1 MPNEF
6 ANDEEELQF
15 KNEKPLVAFAC
26 GEKTKIALNYATFAL
41 MLPALHEHH
50 KFKGLMWMLRVEEQD
65 REERANRQANTV
77 ADFHLN
83 INI

>member
-6 ANDEEELQF
+6 SNDEEELQF
-15 KNEKPLVAFAC
+15 KNEKPLVAAAC
-26 GEKTKIALNYATFAL
+26 GEKTKIFLTYATFAL

-50 KFKGLMWMLRVEEQD
+50 KFKGLMWLLRVED

>member
-1 MPNEF
+1 MPTEF

-15 KNEKPLVAFAC
+15 KDEKPLVAAAC
-26 GEKTKIALNYATFAL
+26 GEKTKIFLSYATFAL
-41 MLPALHEHH
+41 MLPAFHEHH
-50 KFKGLMWMLRVEEQD
+50 KFKGLMWLLRVED

>member
-1 MPNEF
+1 
-6 ANDEEELQF
+6 
-15 KNEKPLVAFAC
+15 
-26 GEKTKIALNYATFAL
+26 
-41 MLPALHEHH
+41 MLPALNEHH
-50 KFKGLMWMLRVEEQD
+50 KFKTLMWMLRVED